1 MYPGTD
7 TYRAADHTPD
17 GHAEPGVVVY
27 RFDAPLFFANADVLR
42 DDIAAAMSA
51 ADPPTR
57 WVVIDMEGVTDVDAT
72 ATVMLREV
80 VEDAKARG
88 IGLAV
93 ARLKGPVATY
103 LERAGLLDLI
113 GRERVFLEVD
123 DAVTAL
129 REALPPAPGGVG
141 IMNAEATVDP
151 QPAGPQPATA
161 SPPTNVALEEAGRQ
175 MRAPWAASI
184 AGLLFAGLFTGSL
197 LLMRSQPMI
206 GVNDDELDRDLRHR
220 GRTSW
225 PSSAGC
231 TWRPSRASRSSGS
244 WRSCATRSGSA
255 RTASS
260 PPSSWEPA

>member
-1 MYPGTD
+1 MLAGVVIVAFLSLLLVAQRAARPHTAMLVRVPGTD
-7 TYRAADHTPD
+7 TYRAADHTPE

-51 ADPPTR
+51 VDPPTR

-72 ATVMLREV
+72 ATVMLSEV

-103 LERAGLLDLI
+103 LGRAGLLDLI

-129 REALPPAPGGVG
+129 REALPPAPGGS
-141 IMNAEATVDP
+141 
-151 QPAGPQPATA
+151 A
-161 SPPTNVALEEAGRQ
+161 S
-175 MRAPWAASI
+175 
-184 AGLLFAGLFTGSL
+184 
-197 LLMRSQPMI
+197 
-206 GVNDDELDRDLRHR
+206 
-220 GRTSW
+220 
-225 PSSAGC
+225 
-231 TWRPSRASRSSGS
+231 
-244 WRSCATRSGSA
+244 
-255 RTASS
+255 
-260 PPSSWEPA
+260 